1 MQSIS
6 SLVLGTVDNLLIEW
20 GLVLAYWY
28 QLVAH
33 NLDNSFYVEL
43 TLSMTKIASEV
54 DPNAIKYPVSK
65 TNL

>member
-6 SLVLGTVDNLLIEW
+6 SLVLGTADNLLTKWELIPT
-20 GLVLAYWY
+20 YRY
-28 QLVAH
+28 QLAVH
-33 NLDNSFYVEL
+33 YLENRSYLEL
-43 TLSMTKIASEV
+43 TLSMTKTVGEV